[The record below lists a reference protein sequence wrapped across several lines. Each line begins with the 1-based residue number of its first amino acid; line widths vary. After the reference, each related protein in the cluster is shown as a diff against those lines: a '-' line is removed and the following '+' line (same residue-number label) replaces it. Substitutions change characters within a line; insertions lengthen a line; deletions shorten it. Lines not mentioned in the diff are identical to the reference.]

1 MRAIILVELL
11 FAFSANLHASDDLCD
26 ADSVVIYYAD
36 WSVVTGWDISCSDFI
51 DIAQRKYVIADRTL
65 IQRLHEEILSAESS
79 SPLSLDVRCK
89 MLFYKGK
96 KHESVCFDQISFLFG
111 GRLFKLSD
119 KFMSLINDIVDNYY
133 WTKPE
138 KQGIEINKNIV
149 VGGKKTIA
157 KIITKILNAPDES
170 NMIFAFCKSDVKGNT
185 IAVTFSKNTNCITP
199 EIEDEIKAIIIKYL
213 KWNENPERSPME
225 RFLVKIL

>member
-149 VGGKKTIA
+149 VGGKKTIV
-157 KIITKILNAPDES
+157 KRIIKVLKDLGNIVPDKS
-170 NMIFAFCKSDVKGNT
+170 NNIIAFCKSDVKGNT

-199 EIEDEIKAIIIKYL
+199 EIEDEIKAIII
-213 KWNENPERSPME
+213 NPNRSLDLEMVLSL
-225 RFLVKIL
+225 F